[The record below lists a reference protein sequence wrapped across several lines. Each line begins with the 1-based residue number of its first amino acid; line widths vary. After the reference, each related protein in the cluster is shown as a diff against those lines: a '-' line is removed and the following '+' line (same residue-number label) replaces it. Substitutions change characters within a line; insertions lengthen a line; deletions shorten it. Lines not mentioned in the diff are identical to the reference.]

1 MNILVRKIDGD
12 CTFAQFHE
20 NLSQS
25 TKYKKSHMLAIF
37 ILVYAR
43 FEDFRTFLFIFVSVV
58 KVFVRKELGRLNVP
72 VAGLVLLCCEL
83 SRCHFCALL
92 LYTNVL

>member
-1 MNILVRKIDGD
+1 MATVH
-12 CTFAQFHE
+12 FAQYHE

-25 TKYKKSHMLAIF
+25 TKYKESHILAI
-37 ILVYAR
+37 IVLVYSR
-43 FEDFRTFLFIFVSVV
+43 FEDFRTFLVIFVSVV
-58 KVFVRKELGRLNVP
+58 KVFVRKELGRLNNVP

-92 LYTNVL
+92 L